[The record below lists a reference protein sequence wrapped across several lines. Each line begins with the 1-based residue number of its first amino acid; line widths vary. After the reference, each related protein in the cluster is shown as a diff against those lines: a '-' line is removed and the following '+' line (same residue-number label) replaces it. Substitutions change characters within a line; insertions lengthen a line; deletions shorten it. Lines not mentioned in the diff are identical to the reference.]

1 MTIVSSDGTLLSLS
15 GDSEG
20 TVSVGTFSVE
30 AAGPIWTGAT
40 GTDLGTAGNWSPVA
54 VPTATETLIFDTQT
68 GGILT
73 GTANGMNADFG
84 GTGVWLMQGATL
96 SLAGETLSPTSVVAL
111 TENGNLAVTGGSIAA
126 AGSIDI
132 ETGTGQSMSVLG
144 GAQINAQGLSLGLG
158 GGESGVLSVS
168 GVGTSIQN
176 TGSSGSA
183 EVGGGGSGQVTVS
196 GGASF
201 SAIVLG
207 SVPAMTLGASTGG
220 TGALTVT
227 GLGSQATLTGQLT
240 VGEAGGGSLLV
251 SNQGTVLTGN
261 DAAVD
266 PSEGF
271 DEAQLAGGAGRATVT
286 GTKSLLSNSGR
297 FVVGDAGL
305 GSLSILAGATVT
317 TAPGAGSSQPGA
329 VVANA
334 AGADGSSVN
343 VSGAGSNW
351 QVTGLLEV
359 GVAGSGALQIDG
371 GATVTAGSLDA
382 GNLATAVGQI
392 SVTGAGT
399 TLQIAGDA
407 TVADDGTGVLSVL
420 NGATFAA
427 DSLTI
432 GSQGDSSGALVVSG
446 DGSVVNLSGGLNIG
460 TALGIGDLTV
470 GPGAAVHA
478 SVVSLQGQVV
488 LEGGLLDPTVQLI
501 NQGQTVGGFGTIAA
515 GDIVDEGVI
524 QAGANKA
531 SQKLLLVVG
540 TVSGGGTLTVNG
552 NQPGSNAAGILQIN
566 AGGTME
572 LTGAVLNAAN
582 TTFTDNLTPTG
593 TYTVNN
599 SVVDV
604 TFADAA
610 GVLKLDDIAEF
621 AGTITTF
628 HAGDSFF
635 ITGGT
640 LSNPAVVNGNTLT
653 FADSGAG
660 AGAGAGGIDSII
672 FGSQISAGGFNI
684 VNNNVQVVACF
695 AEGTRIETESG
706 PVAVEDLRV
715 GDRAMMARDGNAEPI
730 VWIGQ
735 RAVNCARH
743 PNPET
748 VWPVRVSAGAFGENV
763 PVRDLYLSPDHA
775 VFVNDVLVPVK
786 LLINGTSI
794 AQEKWDGVRYF
805 HVELPRHAVI
815 LAEGMPVE
823 SYLDT
828 GDRANFRQDGAT
840 VRLFP
845 DFAARLSPD
854 AAMAWEMRGAAP
866 LVLTG
871 PRLTAAQTAVGVSV
885 QSGGYQLTRSA

>member
-1 MTIVSSDGTLLSLS
+1 
-15 GDSEG
+15 
-20 TVSVGTFSVE
+20 
-30 AAGPIWTGAT
+30 
-40 GTDLGTAGNWSPVA
+40 
-54 VPTATETLIFDTQT
+54 
-68 GGILT
+68 
-73 GTANGMNADFG
+73 MNAVFSG
-84 GTGVWLMQGATL
+84 IGAWLMQGTNL
-96 SLAGETLSPTSVVAL
+96 SLAGEALSPTSTLAL

-144 GAQINAQGLSLGLG
+144 GAQVNAQGLSLGLG
-158 GGESGVLSVS
+158 GGQSGVLTES
-168 GVGTSIQN
+168 GVGTSVQN

-183 EVGGGGSGQVTVS
+183 EVGGGGSGQVAVS

-201 SAIVLG
+201 SAIALG
-207 SVPAMTLGASTGG
+207 SAPAMALGASTGG
-220 TGALTVT
+220 TGSFNVT

-271 DEAQLAGGAGRATVT
+271 DEAQLAGGSGQATVT
-286 GTKSLLSNSGR
+286 GAKSLLSNTGR

-329 VVANA
+329 VVANT
-334 AGADGSSVN
+334 AGANGSSVN

-351 QVTGLLEV
+351 QVTGLLDV
-359 GVAGSGALQIDG
+359 GAAGFGALNLSN

-382 GNLATAVGQI
+382 GNIATAVGQI
-392 SVTGAGT
+392 DLSDAGT
-399 TLQIAGDA
+399 SLTVAGAA

-420 NGATFAA
+420 NGATFSAN
-427 DSLTI
+427 SLTI

-446 DGSVVNLSGGLNIG
+446 AGSEVNLSGALNIG

-501 NQGQTVGGFGTIAA
+501 NQGQTAGGFGTIAA

-524 QAGANKA
+524 QAGGNKA

-540 TVSGGGTLTVNG
+540 TVLGGGTLTVNG
-552 NQPGSNAAGILQIN
+552 TQPGSNPVGVLQIN

-572 LTGAVLNAAN
+572 LTGPVINAAT

-621 AGTITTF
+621 GGTITTF
-628 HAGDSFF
+628 HGGDSFF

-653 FADSGAG
+653 FADSGAN
-660 AGAGAGGIDSII
+660 AGAGGIDSII
-672 FGSQISAGGFNI
+672 FASPVSVAGFN
-684 VNNNVQVVACF
+684 VANNTVQVACF
-695 AEGTRIETESG
+695 AEGTRIETAAG
-706 PVAVEDLRV
+706 LVAVETLSVGQRV
-715 GDRAMMARDGNAEPI
+715 LTNDGCQEPI
-730 VWIGQ
+730 VWLGQ
-735 RAVNCARH
+735 RTVRCGRH
-743 PNPET
+743 PKPET
-748 VWPVRVSAGAFGENV
+748 VWPVRVRAGAFGENV
-763 PVRDLYLSPDHA
+763 PSRDLYLSPDHA

-794 AQEKWDGVRYF
+794 AQ
-805 HVELPRHAVI
+805 VE
-815 LAEGMPVE
+815 
-823 SYLDT
+823 T
-828 GDRANFRQDGAT
+828 G
-840 VRLFP
+840 
-845 DFAARLSPD
+845 
-854 AAMAWEMRGAAP
+854 
-866 LVLTG
+866 
-871 PRLTAAQTAVGVSV
+871 
-885 QSGGYQLTRSA
+885 SA